1 MRRITQASKQDP
13 DQAAVDRFGGWLEAR
28 LTDLGY
34 DLSPRGGGRS
44 RFAEE
49 TGVSPS
55 TISRAL
61 NRKAIPGLPVL
72 AALAKGLGVD
82 LAEVLSL
89 AGVAT
94 TEELH
99 AAVDPSTSPGGRLT
113 AHEAAAHLGI
123 TSPGQ
128 VDLFVTMVD
137 QMRKQ
142 EADRRRGHG
151 RRSAEQ

>member
-13 DQAAVDRFGGWLEAR
+13 DQAAVDRFGSWLEAR

-61 NRKAIPGLPVL
+61 NRRAIPGLPVL
-72 AALAKGLGVD
+72 AALARGLGVD

-94 TEELH
+94 PEQLH
-99 AAVDPSTSPGGRLT
+99 AATDPTAPPGGRIT
-113 AHEAAAHLGI
+113 AREAAAHLGI

-128 VDLFVTMVD
+128 VALFEAMVD

-142 EADRRRGHG
+142 EADRRSG